1 MIYQLARTSPLIS
14 GQVKMNM
21 IMQGENVVDLQYTPI
36 SNNISFKYSNP
47 VDVLNY
53 THGENL
59 KRLYNQISD
68 VFYSEVTNPEL
79 SLKTLHRYDTLIDD
93 THDNTYEMRMKR
105 IEYQRYKK
113 QFEFFCPFW
122 CNKPEDLLNVKFVI
136 NLQNKNGRIMYSKAI
151 NFSNKIREYIN
162 NIYPSIKGTNDL
174 NLEELLFI
182 NFNKMQSYI
191 KGINI
196 DKGVMQTV
204 DTSYVVNNLL
214 YIERPV
220 LETDNMLANL
230 FSTNKLVC
238 PQLFNFNFVF
248 DLDDFLPITFLN
260 ELILEKVNVFVDIYL
275 GDEKCPMKDFYTNYE
290 FIPKYDIYDGRYLEP
305 DKLNPDKNNV
315 LSYLQDYKALS
326 LINKNK
332 LSQGTFHWVLL
343 NNQNSIFNLYNGFS
357 PLYKGEPYCNAISND
372 APDLMTDEFNIYK
385 NPFGVFKYKNI
396 SEINEV
402 IDFYD
407 EIKADENYFTFD
419 FSSIDK
425 NEYQFFGNVL
435 IQNSKVLK
443 AKEKNNIENIN
454 KLKTAIFLYNS
465 SFTSYKILNIFKTE
479 EIKITGVL
487 NYGEPSKNAFLGYY
501 IENDTIYVF
510 LLIKDLI
517 NTIDDSVKQISCF
530 SGLFNLIYEDLLID
544 NKLNSINSNSEKRD
558 IYDKLNYVAEVLK
571 CAELPRDILFDNS
584 VYSVHASSPSIQSQE
599 VELYKTERFS
609 ELYRY
614 DSNIIP
620 MFIDLDDKNF
630 FNNTYWCKQY
640 DKTIFGQLSKTND
653 RDIDNI
659 ATYVKFAMDKYSPV
673 YKSIGY
679 YVLNDTPIDYNN
691 YYLNEKGYDY
701 NKEISWYKANSMIYL
716 PSVIDIEFEYDTNS
730 KVSVEDKIFEYLK
743 EYLSN
748 TTEYDNNTYNK
759 VFEYYLKNLYKYNMT
774 YDYID
779 ISDIDKLNIKVIFEL
794 K

>member
-53 THGENL
+53 THGENI

-93 THDNTYEMRMKR
+93 THDNTYEMGMKR
-105 IEYQRYKK
+105 LEYQRYKK

-122 CNKPEDLLNVKFVI
+122 CNNPKDLLNVKFVI

-204 DTSYVVNNLL
+204 DTSYIVNNLL

-220 LETDNMLANL
+220 LETDNMLVNL

-248 DLDDFLPITFLN
+248 DLDDFLPISFLN

-290 FIPKYDIYDGRYLEP
+290 FIPKYDIYEGRYLEP

-372 APDLMTDEFNIYK
+372 APDLMTDEFNMYK

-396 SEINEV
+396 TEINEV

-419 FSSIDK
+419 FSNLDK
-425 NEYQFFGNVL
+425 NEYQFFGNIL

-443 AKEKNNIENIN
+443 LKEKNDIK

-465 SFTSYKILNIFKTE
+465 SFTSSKILNIFKTN

-487 NYGEPSKNAFLGYY
+487 NLGEPSKNAFLGYY
-501 IENDTIYVF
+501 IENDAIYVF
-510 LLIKDLI
+510 LLIKDSI
-517 NTIDDSVKQISCF
+517 STIDDSVKQISCF
-530 SGLFNLIYEDLLID
+530 SGLFNLIYEELLKN
-544 NKLNSINSNSEKRD
+544 NKLNSIDSSSELRD
-558 IYDKLNYVAEVLK
+558 IYDNLNYVSEVLK

-640 DKTIFGQLSKTND
+640 DKTIFQQLSKTND

-716 PSVIDIEFEYDTNS
+716 PSVINIEFEYDTNS
-730 KVSVEDKIFEYLK
+730 KVSVEDEIFEYLK

-759 VFEYYLKNLYKYNMT
+759 VFDYYLKNLYKYNMT
-774 YDYID
+774 YDYTD
-779 ISDIDKLNIKVIFEL
+779 ISCIDKLNIKVIFEL